1 VSAHPWTDGAGAFV
15 IHREATAEH
24 GGAQARDGGVY
35 AGEFQIEVPRRYFL
49 CGLGHRE
56 EQREAKLGVKLYQSS
71 RPRRHPPT
79 AGCGPE
85 LYAELPGSRRTE
97 VIRCKIRWRRT
108 HPTRRRCRGSYH
120 RTEAKL
126 PDRRRPSN
134 GGAFHWRQTS
144 AHRAPQSVHQ
154 TLLPDGLWVVLG
166 NESIG
171 RDGPRVLY
179 IQQWPRQRYGR
190 IPR

>member
-1 VSAHPWTDGAGAFV
+1 MPTRSKSKSP
-15 IHREATAEH
+15 
-24 GGAQARDGGVY
+24 Q
-35 AGEFQIEVPRRYFL
+35 RYFL

-56 EQREAKLGVKLYQSS
+56 EQREAKLVVELYRSS
-71 RPRRHPPT
+71 MPRRHPPT
-79 AGCGPE
+79 ARCGPE

-134 GGAFHWRQTS
+134 GGAEGRGFCELTGGGGVWFYT
-144 AHRAPQSVHQ
+144 
-154 TLLPDGLWVVLG
+154 
-166 NESIG
+166 G
-171 RDGPRVLY
+171 RDEAGCRIYAKPAESGSYNSTRGNRRF
-179 IQQWPRQRYGR
+179 QQISQTQHFQP
-190 IPR
+190 

>member
-1 VSAHPWTDGAGAFV
+1 
-15 IHREATAEH
+15 
-24 GGAQARDGGVY
+24 
-35 AGEFQIEVPRRYFL
+35 
-49 CGLGHRE
+49 
-56 EQREAKLGVKLYQSS
+56 
-71 RPRRHPPT
+71 
-79 AGCGPE
+79 
-85 LYAELPGSRRTE
+85 
-97 VIRCKIRWRRT
+97 VIRCKIRWHRT
-108 HPTRRRCRGSYH
+108 HLTRRRCRGSYH
-120 RTEAKL
+120 RAEAKL

-154 TLLPDGLWVVLG
+154 TLLSDGLWVVLG

-190 IPR
+190 IPRRILRGGYGDPPTTMVSCTGEKSIRRGGVRGVVALSQRSQRNSRDSIRGFAACASRHCEEQTKVTADRAGQLFGDQARRVCGAAPC